1 VAGTTV
7 EAETALLFS
16 WEAWWATD
24 TEARPSAAV
33 GYLDQVHAAYRA
45 LRELGI
51 TTDVVAP
58 GADLG
63 RYRAVVVP
71 CLHLVSDEDAAVIT
85 GYVRAG
91 GHAVV
96 TFYSGIVDQCDR
108 VRLGGYPGVFRELL
122 GVVGEEFAPLLPGQ
136 EVGLAGGGRAGLW
149 IERLRVTTAEVVDR
163 YCDGPLAGV
172 PAVTRNAY
180 GAGQSWYLA
189 TALEPAALRDVLRRA
204 MQGAGVEAVGRENDG
219 SIEVVH
225 RRGGDGRRYVFVI
238 NHGREEAEHPVTGH
252 DLLSGKQI
260 DGLLRVAAGAVGIVR
275 EEP

>member
-7 EAETALLFS
+7 EADTALVFS

-45 LRELGI
+45 LRELGV
-51 TTDVVAP
+51 TVDVVAP

-63 RYRAVVVP
+63 RYKAVVLP

-85 GYVRAG
+85 GYVRDG

-96 TFYSGIVDQCDR
+96 TFYSGIVDGCDR
-108 VRLGGYPGVFRELL
+108 VRLGGYPGAFRELL

-136 EVGLAGGGRAGLW
+136 EVTLAGGARATLW
-149 IERLRVTTAEVVDR
+149 SERLRVTTAEAVDS
-163 YCDGPLAGV
+163 YADGT

-180 GAGQSWYLA
+180 GAGQSWYLS
-189 TALEPAALRDVLRRA
+189 TNLDPADLRDVMRRA
-204 MQGAGVEAVGRENDG
+204 LREAGVSGAGPENDG
-219 SIEVVH
+219 SLEVVH
-225 RRGGDGRRYVFVI
+225 RSGGDRRYVFVI
-238 NHGREEAEHPVTGH
+238 NHGPKDAEHPVTGH
-252 DLLSGKQI
+252 DLVTGERV
-260 DGLLRVAAGAVGIVR
+260 DWLLRVAAGGVGVVR